1 MRSRQL
7 LVSCSGFREKLIISV
22 VVQTVVGY
30 GDTAEGKAR
39 GESIQVPKTWRLIQL
54 ILGVQGLAEFLL

>member
-22 VVQTVVGY
+22 VVQTVVGC

-39 GESIQVPKTWRLIQL
+39 RESIQVPKTRRLIQL